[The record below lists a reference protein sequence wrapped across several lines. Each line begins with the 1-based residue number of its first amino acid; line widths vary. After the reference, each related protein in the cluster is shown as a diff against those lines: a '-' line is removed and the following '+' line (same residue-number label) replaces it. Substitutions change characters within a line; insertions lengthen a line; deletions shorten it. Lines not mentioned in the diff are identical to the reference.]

1 MKIHGPYIRKDGR
14 YHICIVHEDGRKQTK
29 SYPRYLMEQHL
40 NRELLPEETIDHIDN
55 DKTNNDIR
63 NLQIL
68 SLAENTRKQCALH
81 PRKTITFI
89 CPYCG
94 KETTKWNN
102 YVKGNKKKGKAGP
115 FCSRSCAGKA
125 THVNHYAK

>member
-1 MKIHGPYIRKDGR
+1 
-14 YHICIVHEDGRKQTK
+14 
-29 SYPRYLMEQHL
+29 MEQHL

-55 DKTNNDIR
+55 DKTNNDIT